1 MGRNNLGHIYG
12 PVPSR
17 RFGRSLGIDIIPF
30 KICTYDCIY
39 CQLGRTRK
47 KTLKRNQFYDI
58 NSLLR
63 ELETFLQNKRE
74 IDYLTFSGSGE
85 PTLNTGIGEII
96 QKLKKISDIPV
107 IVLTNGS
114 LLWDKEVRNSLK
126 YADIVVPSMDAVSEE
141 TFLKINRPSDGLK
154 ISDVLNGLKNFSF
167 EFKGR
172 IFLEIMFVKGIN
184 TSKKELKLMKDIIG
198 KLQID
203 KVHLNTVVR
212 PPAEKDAL
220 PLDKRELEDIKNLL
234 SDDVPVEI
242 IAQFSAKAKKVYN
255 VNIEKE
261 VVELLKRR
269 PCRLEEMAD
278 SLGINRNELLKY
290 ITQLQNR
297 NVIKLIQSKEDS
309 EKYYIIN

>member
-203 KVHLNTVVR
+203 KVHLNT
-212 PPAEKDAL
+212 
-220 PLDKRELEDIKNLL
+220 
-234 SDDVPVEI
+234 
-242 IAQFSAKAKKVYN
+242 
-255 VNIEKE
+255 
-261 VVELLKRR
+261 
-269 PCRLEEMAD
+269 
-278 SLGINRNELLKY
+278 
-290 ITQLQNR
+290 
-297 NVIKLIQSKEDS
+297 
-309 EKYYIIN
+309 

>member
-126 YADIVVPSMDAVSEE
+126 YADIVVPVSY
-141 TFLKINRPSDGLK
+141 T
-154 ISDVLNGLKNFSF
+154 
-167 EFKGR
+167 
-172 IFLEIMFVKGIN
+172 
-184 TSKKELKLMKDIIG
+184 
-198 KLQID
+198 
-203 KVHLNTVVR
+203 HLT
-212 PPAEKDAL
+212 L
-220 PLDKRELEDIKNLL
+220 PTN
-234 SDDVPVEI
+234 
-242 IAQFSAKAKKVYN
+242 
-255 VNIEKE
+255 
-261 VVELLKRR
+261 
-269 PCRLEEMAD
+269 
-278 SLGINRNELLKY
+278 
-290 ITQLQNR
+290 
-297 NVIKLIQSKEDS
+297 
-309 EKYYIIN
+309 